1 MVNSIGSV
9 LIANAIQRTLWAPS
23 NMSQMSTANRTSK
36 EVQVMMGVASVSRNI
51 ASGNALQINGTV
63 ADNVYNFSM

>member
-1 MVNSIGSV
+1 VVNPIGSFLKADV
-9 LIANAIQRTLWAPS
+9 LQRILWAPS

-36 EVQVMMGVASVSRNI
+36 EVQVMTGVASVSRNI